1 MLLNK
6 RKLNMKTMELKTVKL
21 DARGLHYKVLNDKI
35 HEVLDNNSE
44 IEELV
49 IENVFGQRYI
59 GAGIKKK
66 IKIVINGTAG
76 NDLGVFMDG
85 PEIIVNGNAQD
96 GVGNTMNSGK
106 IIINGSAGDVM
117 GYGMRGGSIYVKGNA
132 GYRVGIHMKAYKDN
146 FPVIIIGGTVGDF
159 LGEYMAGGIVVVL
172 GLNNDKLPVG
182 DFVGTGMH
190 GGNIFIMREKIDERL
205 LGKEVKVAQ
214 PTKEDFELLSKYLKE
229 YCDYFSIEP
238 KSVLENK
245 FIKLYPY
252 SSRPYGRL
260 YAY

>member
-1 MLLNK
+1 MSDVQ
-6 RKLNMKTMELKTVKL
+6 TKTVKL
-21 DARGLHYKVLNDKI
+21 DSTGLYYKVLNDRI
-35 HEVLDNNSE
+35 HEVLNSNSD
-44 IEELV
+44 IEEII
-49 IENVFGQRYI
+49 IENVYGQRYI

-106 IIINGSAGDVM
+106 IIINGDAGDVM

-132 GYRVGIHMKAYKDN
+132 GYRVGIHMKAYKEN
-146 FPVIIIGGTVGDF
+146 FPVIIIGGSVGDF
-159 LGEYMAGGIVVVL
+159 LGEYMAGGIIVVL
-172 GLNNDKLPVG
+172 GLNNEAVPVG

-205 LGKEVKVAQ
+205 LGKEVKIAQ
-214 PTKEDFELLSKYLKE
+214 PTKEDLELLSKCLKE
-229 YCDYFSIEP
+229 YCRYFSIEP
-238 KSVLENK
+238 QNILRNK